1 MVVAGDINIDVLEP
15 NKAITSQYQ
24 DILSSLNL
32 HQRAHKPTRIT
43 DKTSTFID
51 HIISN
56 FPERISHTDV
66 LPCP

>member
-1 MVVAGDINIDVLEP
+1 MVVAGDINIDLLGL
-15 NKAITSQYQ
+15 NKPITGQYR

-32 HQRAHKPTRIT
+32 HQRVHKPTRIT

-51 HIISN
+51 YVISN